1 MAVAPNQK
9 IASILGSV
17 ERERTRSTKESIAR
31 NKNMGWWSL
40 CSFQMR
46 ESRTAFPVSDR
57 TNMKQK
63 GRDIQTWAAVSPG
76 MPVKKKVCGRRREL
90 LEKVMVP
97 IPHKEQR
104 ATVKKDKDTRSN
116 ECRLLKSGSTVS
128 LITTPA
134 PRHFYLIVLKK
145 GSKIIFNVF
154 YISEHLVRSSAIRFK
169 A

>member
-9 IASILGSV
+9 IASILGRV

-40 CSFQMR
+40 CSIQMR

-76 MPVKKKVCGRRREL
+76 MPVKKKVCGRR
-90 LEKVMVP
+90 
-97 IPHKEQR
+97 
-104 ATVKKDKDTRSN
+104 
-116 ECRLLKSGSTVS
+116 
-128 LITTPA
+128 
-134 PRHFYLIVLKK
+134 
-145 GSKIIFNVF
+145 
-154 YISEHLVRSSAIRFK
+154 
-169 A
+169 